1 MEEEEQEEQQVLNV
15 FAKKYE
21 GEISRFKTRR
31 PDVPDHVDQAIIG
44 VEKHLDFI
52 QITEIFNRL
61 LTSLVHKMPESG
73 NIQNFLLGEL
83 KQMKHYRENPQ
94 QKEPKYFTIEEMETL
109 YEMYDPA
116 ELGYVNLTLL
126 KQAMLAIGVPDPDAA
141 IAANHPELKENSKIN
156 K

>member
-1 MEEEEQEEQQVLNV
+1 MEEEHEEQQVLNV

-61 LTSLVHKMPESG
+61 LTSLVHKMPESES
-73 NIQNFLLGEL
+73 I
-83 KQMKHYRENPQ
+83 
-94 QKEPKYFTIEEMETL
+94 
-109 YEMYDPA
+109 
-116 ELGYVNLTLL
+116 
-126 KQAMLAIGVPDPDAA
+126 
-141 IAANHPELKENSKIN
+141 
-156 K
+156 